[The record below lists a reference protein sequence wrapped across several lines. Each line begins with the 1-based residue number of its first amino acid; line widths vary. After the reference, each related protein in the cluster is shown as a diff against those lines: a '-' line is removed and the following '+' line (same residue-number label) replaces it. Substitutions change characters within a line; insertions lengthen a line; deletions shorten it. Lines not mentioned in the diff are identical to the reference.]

1 MSNSNNSKLIKLDA
15 NCACGTILVAESIT
29 IATIATI
36 AGIACIIG
44 GILIIL
50 QNWVDLRRNKI
61 DTKSRRNMNCW
72 CKMM

>member
-1 MSNSNNSKLIKLDA
+1 MSNSNNYKLIQLDA
-15 NCACGTILVAESIT
+15 NCACETILVAESIT

-36 AGIACIIG
+36 ACIIG

-50 QNWVDLRRNKI
+50 KSWVDLRGNKT